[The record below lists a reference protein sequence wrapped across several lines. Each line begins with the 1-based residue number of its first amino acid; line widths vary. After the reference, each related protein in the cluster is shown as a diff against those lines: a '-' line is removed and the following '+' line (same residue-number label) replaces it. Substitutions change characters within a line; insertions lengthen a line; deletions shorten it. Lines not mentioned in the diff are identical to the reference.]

1 MSSCVQNVR
10 VALLFI
16 DGVGIGSRT
25 SAHNPLTRG
34 DFLVSRF
41 DDGTGTALPE
51 GGTWAA
57 ADTTFGIEGRPQSAS
72 NQTAIYTGLPAPKLI
87 GEHTLGYP
95 DSRLIELI
103 DAHSI
108 VKRIE
113 AAGKR
118 ATFANAYPAAVL
130 EHMGV
135 PRRPSKGPDLELP
148 PEMKRR
154 IRASASTLSMAAG
167 KVAMR
172 TFDDARAGAGL
183 THDID
188 GSLARAR
195 GMDVPSRTPDEAAEI
210 FWRLTLD
217 FTLFEHYLADEAG
230 HARDMTAAIAALTTF
245 DSFARAVIAQRPSDA
260 QLFICS
266 DHGNVEDL
274 STRSH
279 TLRPVPVLAFGPHDA
294 SRIHDVADVGLEV
307 LRIVGAS

>member
-1 MSSCVQNVR
+1 LR
-10 VALLFI
+10 VAVLFI
-16 DGVGIGSRT
+16 DGVGIGSRQ
-25 SAHNPLTRG
+25 SDHNPLTRG

-41 DDGTGTALPE
+41 DDGTGTALPA

-57 ADTTFGIEGRPQSAS
+57 ADTTFGVEGRPQSAS

-95 DSRLIELI
+95 DSRLIALLDE
-103 DAHSI
+103 HSI
-108 VKRIE
+108 VKRME
-113 AAGKR
+113 AAGRR

-135 PRRPSKGPDLELP
+135 PRRPSKGPDFELP
-148 PEMKRR
+148 PEVKRR
-154 IRASASTLSMAAG
+154 VRASASTLAMAAG

-172 TFDDARAGAGL
+172 TFDDARAGEGL

-188 GSLARAR
+188 GAMARAR
-195 GMDVPSRTPDEAAEI
+195 GMDVPARTADEAAEI
-210 FWRLTLD
+210 FWRLALD

-230 HARDMTAAIAALTTF
+230 HARDMAAAVTALTTF
-245 DSFARAVIAQRPSDA
+245 DQFARAVIARRPADA
-260 QLFICS
+260 QIFICS

-279 TLRPVPVLAFGPHDA
+279 TLRPVPVLAFGPQDA
-294 SRIHDVADVGLEV
+294 SRIHDVADVGLEA
-307 LRIVGAS
+307 LRLLGVA